1 MFLLD
6 HSNLVLD
13 LEIGLMNLRLL
24 LPYINDVF
32 IICKK
37 LKIVPSEGVTEKY

>member
-1 MFLLD
+1 MFFLA
-6 HSNLVLD
+6 HSNLALN

-32 IICKK
+32 IICK
-37 LKIVPSEGVTEKY
+37 IIEDRAIRRRH